1 MYKHIGEK
9 SMKKNDIY
17 QVEIIDQ
24 GFEGEG
30 IAKIEDITVF
40 IEGAL
45 TGEIVDIVI
54 VKILSNFAYG
64 KLLKIVKKSKNRQ
77 DVDCKTY
84 QRCGGC
90 SLRHMIYSSTLCL
103 KTDIVKNCLYKS
115 LHRQIDVKKCIGMEA
130 PFNYRNKLI
139 YPVGIN
145 KDGKYIIGVYA
156 KRSHD
161 IVQTSRCYIQNEKNE
176 KIARDV
182 FNFLVKYKIQ
192 PYDEK
197 DRSGIV
203 RHIMIRNGHKT
214 GEVMVIIVVKKAN
227 LLKEKELVKELIK
240 LNPEITTIVENV
252 NEKDTNVIL
261 GSTNIVLYGRG
272 YIYDGLGEY
281 TFKIS
286 PFSFYQV
293 NSIQTELLYNTAIE
307 EAKLSKNENIFDLYC
322 GIGTIGI
329 FASKQV
335 KKVFGIEI
343 VEQAIEDAKENAKLN
358 NIGNCEFT
366 VGLVEQL
373 LPELVKKHKVDT
385 VFLDPPRKGCD
396 KKALKTL
403 LEIKPKKIVYIS
415 CNPAT
420 LARDIAILEEK
431 YILKKV
437 QPIDMFPWTSHVE
450 TVSVLTL
457 KK

>member
-1 MYKHIGEK
+1 
-9 SMKKNDIY
+9 MKKNDIY

-30 IAKIEDITVF
+30 IAKIEDVTVF

-45 TGEIVDIVI
+45 TGEIVDVLI
-54 VKILSNFAYG
+54 VKVLSSFAYG
-64 KLLKIVKKSKNRQ
+64 KLLKIVKKSKNRKNI
-77 DVDCKTY
+77 DCKSY

-90 SLRHMIYSSTLCL
+90 SLRHMTYDSTLFL

-115 LHRQIDVKKCIGMEA
+115 LHRQVDVQKCIGMEE

-139 YPVGIN
+139 YPIGIN
-145 KDGKYIIGVYA
+145 KDGKSIIGVYA

-161 IVQTSRCYIQNEKNE
+161 IVQTNRCYIQNEKNE
-176 KIARDV
+176 QIARDA
-182 FNFLVKYKIQ
+182 FDFLVKNEIQ
-192 PYDEK
+192 PYNEK
-197 DRSGIV
+197 DRSGLV

-214 GEVMVIIVVKKAN
+214 DEVMVIIVVKEAN
-227 LLKEKELVKELIK
+227 LLKEKELVKELTK
-240 LNPEITTIVENV
+240 LHPEITTIVENV
-252 NEKDTNVIL
+252 NEKNTNVIL
-261 GSTNIVLYGRG
+261 GATNIILYGKG
-272 YIYDGLGEY
+272 YIYDRLGEC

-293 NSIQTELLYNTAIE
+293 NPIQTELLYNTAIE
-307 EAKLSKNENIFDLYC
+307 EANLNKNENIFDLYC

-335 KKVFGIEI
+335 KKVFGIEV
-343 VEQAIEDAKENAKLN
+343 VEQAIEDAKENSKLN
-358 NIGNCEFT
+358 NIENCEFM

-373 LPELVKKHKVDT
+373 LPELVKKHKADT

-396 KKALKTL
+396 KKALNAL

-431 YILKKV
+431 YDLKKV
-437 QPIDMFPWTSHVE
+437 QPIDMFPWTHHIE
-450 TVSVLTL
+450 TVTVLTL
-457 KK
+457 KNQGL